1 MRQLVEEFGT
11 GYQRT
16 AVYRTDSG
24 YLWVRSPG
32 PDRPGGMVE
41 PGPELRTALT
51 AHTPRGMAL
60 RLAEK
65 ADESLVYRVKGC
77 KTAAR
82 VALGRQGGADQGE
95 RLASAAHAVGRS
107 LAGLHADVPV
117 TAAEASP
124 PALSRVIRWMSTGQG
139 PRGAAALHGVLHA
152 HLGPARWRRIL
163 RWCQEF
169 AEPGHA
175 DTVLLHGAP
184 SLGSVILASEGAAD
198 CLLTGEEVSRGAAG
212 YDVGWLVGEILEWD
226 MTASAPENTAKRAA
240 ARHVGRALL
249 GGYGALPDATVV
261 SRAAVLRVL
270 THAHD
275 FAAYRGWHPELTH
288 YARSLSRLVDETRAG
303 KLLAFSGLL

>member
-41 PGPELRTALT
+41 SGPELRAALT

-65 ADESLVYRVKGC
+65 ADESLVYRVEGC

-82 VALGRQGGADQGE
+82 VALGQQGGADRGE
-95 RLASAAHAVGRS
+95 RLASAAHATGRS

-124 PALSRVIRWMSTGQG
+124 PALSRVIRWMSTEQG
-139 PRGAAALHGVLHA
+139 PRGAAALHGVLYTY
-152 HLGPARWRRIL
+152 LGSARWRRVL

-175 DTVLLHGAP
+175 GTVLLHGAP
-184 SLGSVILASEGAAD
+184 SLGSVVLASEGS
-198 CLLTGEEVSRGAAG
+198 C
-212 YDVGWLVGEILEWD
+212 
-226 MTASAPENTAKRAA
+226 P
-240 ARHVGRALL
+240 
-249 GGYGALPDATVV
+249 
-261 SRAAVLRVL
+261 
-270 THAHD
+270 
-275 FAAYRGWHPELTH
+275 
-288 YARSLSRLVDETRAG
+288 
-303 KLLAFSGLL
+303 LAWCR